1 MGQILPALV
10 LNQPYAMF
18 VKEGKKTIETR
29 MRRFHHW
36 KGGDLVICMG
46 KNNDHPLAGKA
57 ICVVEMATWRTMED
71 KDAEGACIQ
80 NVPGRY
86 AYDLCNLRQLSYNFN
101 TTDYAVQKNY
111 QGIFTVQIPDFAQIF
126 S

>member
-36 KGGDLVICMG
+36 KGGELVICMG
-46 KNNDHPLAGKA
+46 QNNDHPLAGKA

-71 KDAEGACIQ
+71 KDAEGACIE
-80 NVPGRY
+80 NAPGRY
-86 AYDLCNLRQLSYNFN
+86 AYDLSNLRQLSYNFN
-101 TTDYAVQKNY
+101 TPDYAVQKNY
-111 QGIFTVQIPDFAQIF
+111 QGIFTVQIPDFAKIF